1 MAGLTL
7 KSLQQIWHSHNR
19 KIRDLLFGQFLSGH
33 TPIKKRQMGQNKS
46 ANPKPS
52 NYKTRGTFRRM
63 NILMVT
69 YKDEQE
75 LSHKHNVLANIS
87 MEDTF
92 KIF

>member
-1 MAGLTL
+1 
-7 KSLQQIWHSHNR
+7 
-19 KIRDLLFGQFLSGH
+19 
-33 TPIKKRQMGQNKS
+33 MGQNKS